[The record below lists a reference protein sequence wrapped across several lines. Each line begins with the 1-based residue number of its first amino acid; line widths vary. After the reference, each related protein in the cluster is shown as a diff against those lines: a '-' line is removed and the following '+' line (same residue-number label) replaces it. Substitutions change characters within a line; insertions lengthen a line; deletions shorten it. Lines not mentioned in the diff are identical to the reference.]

1 MSTKVW
7 YSVTYQEKVENIGI
21 LDFSCLFV
29 CLFVYFWG
37 FGIFSR
43 ITSVCE
49 KNTLRLGQ
57 SAFSNFHVSDKVVHN
72 LIWNP
77 FKSNTYLFECFHEQ
91 SDSPEQLCVLP
102 MPFLYSNASVL
113 VVQESKW
120 PLRQKMNKNGCIKL
134 VCISWKTKLRKIVI
148 MKNNS

>member
-1 MSTKVW
+1 MSTKSMVFCDLSRKSW
-7 YSVTYQEKVENIGI
+7 KYWDSR
-21 LDFSCLFV
+21 LLLFV
-29 CLFVYFWG
+29 CLFLRVWNFFQNYLSLW
-37 FGIFSR
+37 
-43 ITSVCE
+43 

>member
-1 MSTKVW
+1 MSTKSMVYCDLSRKSW
-7 YSVTYQEKVENIGI
+7 KYWDSR
-21 LDFSCLFV
+21 LLLFV

-77 FKSNTYLFECFHEQ
+77 FKSKTYLFECFHEQ

-120 PLRQKMNKNGCIKL
+120 PLRQKMNKML
-134 VCISWKTKLRKIVI
+134 MCISWKTKLRKIVI